1 MSTSEKSEKD
11 LNEEVPKNN
20 KENLKTEKIKEKL
33 IDPLSLLSS
42 DLLKEINNID
52 EKKEIS
58 DDNTQ
63 KESDENESDDSET
76 NPPSINNGLNNDL
89 LNFKIFKNE
98 EKIKPKQQSSSCLN
112 NINLNL
118 NLFNNDNSMF
128 AKQNI
133 KRPNNNCCYNCP
145 NRNNYN
151 KDYNN
156 NMNMNLNNFSD
167 KLNFFNNSFTMNGK
181 QGWICTSCKNFNYE
195 SKYLIILF
203 IHYSQN

>member
-11 LNEEVPKNN
+11 LNEEVTKNN
-20 KENLKTEKIKEKL
+20 KENFKTEKTKEKL

-52 EKKEIS
+52 EKKQNSE
-58 DDNTQ
+58 DNTQ
-63 KESDENESDDSET
+63 KESEENESDENDT
-76 NPPSINNGLNNDL
+76 NPSVINNSSNNDL
-89 LNFKIFKNE
+89 LNFNV
-98 EKIKPKQQSSSCLN
+98 KPKQQSSSCLN

-118 NLFNNDNSMF
+118 NLFNNDNPMF

-133 KRPNNNCCYNCP
+133 KRSNNNCCYNCP

-151 KDYNN
+151 KDFNN

-195 SKYLIILF
+195 SKYLIIFYL
-203 IHYSQN
+203 IL

>member
-20 KENLKTEKIKEKL
+20 KENLKTEKTKEKL

-52 EKKEIS
+52 EKKENS
-58 DDNTQ
+58 EDNTQ
-63 KESDENESDDSET
+63 KERDDNESDENDT
-76 NPPSINNGLNNDL
+76 NPSVINNSLNNDL
-89 LNFKIFKNE
+89 LNFNV
-98 EKIKPKQQSSSCLN
+98 KPKQQSSSCLN

-118 NLFNNDNSMF
+118 NLFNNDNSKF

-151 KDYNN
+151 KDFNN

-195 SKYLIILF
+195 SKYLIIFYFYVIIYVIL
-203 IHYSQN
+203 

>member
-52 EKKEIS
+52 EKKENS
-58 DDNTQ
+58 EDNTQ
-63 KESDENESDDSET
+63 KESDENESDENNT
-76 NPPSINNGLNNDL
+76 NPSVINNSLNNDL
-89 LNFKIFKNE
+89 LNFNV
-98 EKIKPKQQSSSCLN
+98 KPKQQSSSCLN

-118 NLFNNDNSMF
+118 NLFNNDNPMF
-128 AKQNI
+128 VKENM
-133 KRPNNNCCYNCP
+133 KRLNNNCCYNCP

-156 NMNMNLNNFSD
+156 NMNMNLNNNFSD

-195 SKYLIILF
+195 SKYLIIFYL
-203 IHYSQN
+203 IL

>member
-20 KENLKTEKIKEKL
+20 KENLKTEKTKEKL

-52 EKKEIS
+52 EKKENS
-58 DDNTQ
+58 EDNTQ
-63 KESDENESDDSET
+63 KESDENESDENDT
-76 NPPSINNGLNNDL
+76 NPSVISNSLNNEL
-89 LNFKIFKNE
+89 LNFNV
-98 EKIKPKQQSSSCLN
+98 KPKQQSSSCLN

-118 NLFNNDNSMF
+118 NLFNNDNPMF
-128 AKQNI
+128 VKENM
-133 KRPNNNCCYNCP
+133 KRSNNNCCYNCP

-151 KDYNN
+151 KDFNN

-195 SKYLIILF
+195 SKYLIIFYFYVIIYVIL
-203 IHYSQN
+203 